1 MKPGLAIT
9 LGLIAIVVIVL
20 SSIVLI
26 RKKSTTSTTS
36 QPKEQYVAP
45 AQAPVPVLPS
55 SFIQSFPSS
64 IPQPHETYAPI
75 NAAQMK
81 RMKKQPST
89 TAQPTTAQLITGSKQ
104 NPNQFTAIQDPYQMN
119 LATPKNFN
127 SVPQLQAL
135 ASGMSPL
142 AMINKY
148 KKFSASNIDPAK
160 NFL

>member
-26 RKKSTTSTTS
+26 RKKSTTSTTTS
-36 QPKEQYVAP
+36 KPKEQYVAP

-75 NAAQMK
+75 DAAQMK
-81 RMKKQPST
+81 RMKKHP
-89 TAQPTTAQLITGSKQ
+89 QPTTAQLITGSKQ
-104 NPNQFTAIQDPYQMN
+104 NPNQFTVIQDPYQMN

-148 KKFSASNIDPAK
+148 KKFSTSNIDPAK

>member
-1 MKPGLAIT
+1 MKRGIAIT
-9 LGLIAIVVIVL
+9 LGIVSVVIIVL
-20 SSIVLI
+20 SSLI
-26 RKKSTTSTTS
+26 LIKPKQTTSTTLS
-36 QPKEQYVAP
+36 SEASKKKEQYVAP
-45 AQAPVPVLPS
+45 AQAPVPVLPT

-64 IPQPHETYAPI
+64 IPKPHETYAPI
-75 NAAQMK
+75 DTAKMRK
-81 RMKKQPST
+81 IKKQT
-89 TAQPTTAQLITGSKQ
+89 TTAQLITGSKQ
-104 NPNQFTAIQDPYQMN
+104 NPNRFTVIQDPNQMN
-119 LATPKNFN
+119 LMTPQNFD